1 MNKQC
6 NLQLAQHF
14 IKEINMYLI
23 YTILVLLVIA
33 IIYAVILYNRIII
46 ADNRI
51 KNADKQILVQ
61 LNRRFDLI
69 PNLVKTVQ
77 KYMAYEA
84 EVLEKIAQTR
94 GGNTPILWEKSSSGD
109 EFRKALANIYA
120 RVENYPELKADK
132 QIAALNEELV
142 STENRVA
149 FARQHFNDAVNF
161 YNNLIGQFPSNFIA
175 AKFNF
180 QEKEYLNLP
189 EYPLPKVN
197 F

>member
-1 MNKQC
+1 
-6 NLQLAQHF
+6 
-14 IKEINMYLI
+14 MYLI